1 MSFPEPDCIK
11 PMTRLVIQ
19 APSRLH
25 FGLLGWG
32 PTAPRQ
38 FGGVGLMIDKPGLE
52 LVAERASEWHFEGD
66 LADRVRDLV
75 GSVIDRR
82 RPDLPDALEWSPA
95 RIHIIT
101 APPEH
106 MGLGVGTQL
115 SLAVVRALLDL
126 AGNHDPS
133 LETLAKLSGRGR
145 RSGIGLHGFL
155 HGGLIVD
162 GGRRDDVHPPP
173 LVARLSFPEEWSV
186 LAVQPP
192 GPRGRHGAEE
202 IQAFSA
208 LRALPDRITERL
220 CRLILLGILPA
231 VVEKDLASFGASLSE
246 LQEHVGR
253 AFAPM
258 QGGTYATPQSEAVV
272 ARLGRLGMVGAG
284 QSSWGST
291 LYAFG
296 SLSEPERTAISGLL
310 VKEFELDPSHLGW
323 TRAANHGAEIHRFD
337 G

>member
-38 FGGVGLMIDKPGLE
+38 FGGVGLMIDKPHFE
-52 LVAERASEWHFEGD
+52 LVAEPASGWHFEGP
-66 LADRVRDLV
+66 LADRVRALV

-82 RPDLPDALEWSPA
+82 RADLPDAPEWSPA

-133 LETLAKLSGRGR
+133 LETLASLSGRGR

-162 GGRRDDVHPPP
+162 GGRRDEAHPPP
-173 LVARLSFPEEWSV
+173 LVARVSFPEEWSV
-186 LAVQPP
+186 FTVQPP

-202 IQAFSA
+202 IHAFSA
-208 LRALPDRITERL
+208 LPVLPDHVTERL

-258 QGGTYATPQSEAVV
+258 QGGTYATPQSEAIV
-272 ARLGRLGMVGAG
+272 AKLGRLGMVGAG

-296 SLSEPERTAISGLL
+296 SLSERDRIAISSLIAE
-310 VKEFELDPSHLGW
+310 EFGIDPSHIGW
-323 TRAANHGAEIHRFD
+323 TRAANQGADIRRFD